1 MPDIPHITEAEMHV
15 MEVLWQSQPL
25 GAAAITLKLEET
37 TGWHRK
43 TVNTMLSRLVKKG
56 AVSFVPEKSGHQ
68 YSATLARGD
77 YTQSVTGKLVKRFFD
92 GRLAPLVAHF
102 ADSGSLSRDDLDE
115 IKTLIEELSDERK

>member
-1 MPDIPHITEAEMHV
+1 MSEIPHITEAEMNV
-15 MEVLWQSQPL
+15 MEVLWQAQPL
-25 GAAAITLKLEET
+25 GAAAITQALESS

-56 AVSFVPEKSGHQ
+56 AVSFVREKSGHQ
-68 YSATLARGD
+68 YSALLERSD

-102 ADSGSLSRDDLDE
+102 ADSGSLSKDDLDE